1 MKNYASLLQSARKTA
16 TIYLTMNLYSFFT
29 YDYSIQKPV
38 RAWLLVRS
46 LGNVVLGKAGEN
58 CRPKPSA
65 IFINPVKPFP
75 SGFYSVIVN
84 AHRELAFTK

>member
-1 MKNYASLLQSARKTA
+1 MKNYAFLLQSARKTA
-16 TIYLTMNLYSFFT
+16 TKYLTMNLYSFFT

-46 LGNVVLGKAGEN
+46 LGKVVLGKAGEN
-58 CRPKPSA
+58 CRPKSSA

-75 SGFYSVIVN
+75 SGFYSEIVN
-84 AHRELAFTK
+84 AHRELACTK